1 MQLPRPARCLASG
14 DLDSDGHP
22 EILVVN
28 LNQPPTLLKNT
39 PKWPNAIMVK
49 LIGAE
54 SNCSAIGARVEVSEE
69 GHGLSQAVMGGGS
82 HYSQRA
88 LTLHFGLGQ
97 APKV

>member
-1 MQLPRPARCLASG
+1 
-14 DLDSDGHP
+14 
-22 EILVVN
+22 
-28 LNQPPTLLKNT
+28 
-39 PKWPNAIMVK
+39 MVK
-49 LIGAE
+49 LIGAG
-54 SNCSAIGARVEVSEE
+54 SNCSAIGARVEVSKE